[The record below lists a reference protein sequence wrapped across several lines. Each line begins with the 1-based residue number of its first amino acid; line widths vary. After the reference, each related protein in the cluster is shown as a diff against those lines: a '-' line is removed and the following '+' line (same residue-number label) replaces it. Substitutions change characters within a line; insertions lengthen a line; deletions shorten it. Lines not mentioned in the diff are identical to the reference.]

1 MIVKTKNIKN
11 ITLEI
16 SAIITSFFL
25 FSVFILSPAFYV
37 FKGAFEPLS
46 ISLISRSKEWTLDN
60 FRYIF
65 SEGYHIY
72 IINSFIVCFFSTF
85 IACTISLFAA
95 YAISRFKFKGR
106 GIIFGSILG
115 GQFFPWIILINPIF
129 IIFARAG
136 FVNNLSSMIFIYTA
150 VITPFS
156 IYLMVG
162 YLATIPISLDEAA
175 IIDGASRFKIVINVI
190 LPLVTPGLVATATYG
205 FLQAWSEYV
214 LALTLLTD
222 DSKKTLPLG
231 LAQFFGEETVQWGPL
246 MAGCVITIIPTL
258 IVFLPLQNKLIS
270 GLTQGAIK

>member
-1 MIVKTKNIKN
+1 MIVKTNNRKIINIE
-11 ITLEI
+11 T
-16 SAIITSFFL
+16 AIVLVLFL
-25 FSVFILSPAFYV
+25 LFTIFILSPAFYI

-60 FRYIF
+60 FKYIF
-65 SEGYHIY
+65 NEGYHIY
-72 IINSFIVCFFSTF
+72 IINSLFVCFFSTF

-106 GIIFGSILG
+106 GFIFGTILG

-214 LALTLLTD
+214 LALTLLTN
-222 DSKKTLPLG
+222 DSKKTLPLS

-258 IVFLPLQNKLIS
+258 IIFLPLQKKLIS
-270 GLTQGAIK
+270 GLTQGAVK